1 MSLITVSDIIM
12 VDKKLAK
19 YLILNMLLKL
29 LYSFK
34 KDLSIYWPDVCLFEL
49 VLVNS
54 MKKGIDKKKII

>member
-1 MSLITVSDIIM
+1 MNLITVSNIIM
-12 VDKKLAK
+12 VDKELAK

-34 KDLSIYWPDVCLFEL
+34 KVLSIYWPDVCLFEL

-54 MKKGIDKKKII
+54 MKKSIDKK